1 MAITYSFIQNFITC
15 IWYYQAYDV
24 VLNSDHIY
32 NTQKLPLSKV
42 FKHKKNA
49 YKNIKL
55 CEHYA
60 NVHKEK
66 HWIIIISSEL
76 FSF

>member
-1 MAITYSFIQNFITC
+1 MMLCSILITSTVHKNC
-15 IWYYQAYDV
+15 PSAKC
-24 VLNSDHIY
+24 LNTKGMLI
-32 NTQKLPLSKV
+32 
-42 FKHKKNA
+42 
-49 YKNIKL
+49 KNIKL

-66 HWIIIISSEL
+66 HWIIVILSEL